1 MMLQNPALFKQ
12 FLGRAAL
19 LSVLLCA
26 GGAARAGDRPG
37 MPVAREQPIS
47 VQERRM
53 ELVSIADLLANPQRW
68 VDRLIEVRGRL
79 QPSPDPQGAIG
90 CTRMACP
97 FPSTAQPGDQRDC
110 NRCQGPAGLRAGSQW
125 LALSN
130 LRCTGVEQLTLR
142 PGGQVDRAIRWE
154 SARLEDQAWSLDRSY
169 SAVGILRRNT
179 GPGADRTRYELEVRS
194 LVNLDQNSSEPI
206 PGLW

>member
-1 MMLQNPALFKQ
+1 MFQDPALFKH

-19 LSVLLCA
+19 LSVLLCT
-26 GGAARAGDRPG
+26 GGAALAGNRAVLPG
-37 MPVAREQPIS
+37 STKQPIQ
-47 VQERRM
+47 VKERRV
-53 ELVSIADLLANPQRW
+53 ELVPIADLLANPQRW
-68 VDRLIEVRGRL
+68 VDRLIEVQGRL
-79 QPSPDPQGAIG
+79 QPSPNPQGAIG

-97 FPSTAQPGDQRDC
+97 FPSSAQPGDQRDC

-130 LRCTGVEQLTLR
+130 LRCMGVEQLTLR
-142 PGGQVDRAIRWE
+142 PGGQVDRTIRWE

-169 SAVGILRRNT
+169 STVGTLRRST
-179 GPGADRTRYELEVRS
+179 GPGADRTQYEFEIRS
-194 LVNLDQNSSEPI
+194 LTVLGRGSSEPI